1 MNVTRTSML
10 DGSVNTLDLNV
21 SADQLNQYAGG
32 GAFIQDVF
40 PELPPAEREFIKTGI
55 TPAQWEDEFGF

>member
-10 DGSVNTLDLNV
+10 DGTVNTLDLDV
-21 SADQLNQYAGG
+21 TVTQLNQYADG

-40 PELPPAEREFIKTGI
+40 PELPASEREFIKTGI